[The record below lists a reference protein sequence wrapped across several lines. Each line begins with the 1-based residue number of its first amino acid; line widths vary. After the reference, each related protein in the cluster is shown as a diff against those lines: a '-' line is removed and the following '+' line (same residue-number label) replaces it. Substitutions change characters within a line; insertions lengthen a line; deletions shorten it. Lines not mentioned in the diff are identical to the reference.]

1 MDELMVHNPGVRSR
15 FPTVILFADY
25 NAGELMAIADGIL
38 KKQHLTATAGG
49 LAALEAKLQAMVD
62 APDVQVPNPLLSL
75 PFFLLRFEAFC
86 SRFHFRDGGG
96 AGCCFE
102 GD

>member
-25 NAGELMAIADGIL
+25 NAGELMAIAAGIL

-62 APDVQVPNPLLSL
+62 APDVQVRPSVMQRNGVWQNKRRKPFAFSSLRLLT
-75 PFFLLRFEAFC
+75 F
-86 SRFHFRDGGG
+86 
-96 AGCCFE
+96 
-102 GD
+102 